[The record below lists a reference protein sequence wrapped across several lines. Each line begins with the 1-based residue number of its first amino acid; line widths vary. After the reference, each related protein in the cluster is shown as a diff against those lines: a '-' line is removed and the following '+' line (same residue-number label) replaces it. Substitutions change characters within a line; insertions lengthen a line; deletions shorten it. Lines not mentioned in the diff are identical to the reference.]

1 MRISDWSS
9 DVCSSDLERGG
20 DQDQALV
27 DRALLDRQ
35 QAQHRGLVEGIA
47 AQAPDCLGGVGDD
60 AAGAQDGGGLG
71 GGELGHGADCR
82 TCRPGF
88 FVGAAS
94 AASSSGRDNQ
104 ELAAEAAPTR
114 ADQNGASSLV
124 AAVFLGAAF
133 FDAVFFTA
141 VFFAA
146 VFFVAFFVAFLA
158 VAFFAGA
165 FLAAAFLA
173 DRKSTRL
180 NSSP

>member
-114 ADQNGASSLV
+114 AEIGRASSLV
-124 AAVFLGAAF
+124 AAVFLGSAF
-133 FDAVFFTA
+133 FYAGLFPP
-141 VFFAA
+141 
-146 VFFVAFFVAFLA
+146 VFFVRVFFLAFIFLFLFCAFFSGPFLSVAF
-158 VAFFAGA
+158 
-165 FLAAAFLA
+165 
-173 DRKSTRL
+173 
-180 NSSP
+180 